1 VILLDTHA
9 FVWLASEPGVLSEP
23 VRTLISRHPAALY
36 LSSVSAWEIV
46 MLNKRGRLE
55 LPLPAE
61 EYIERALF
69 RHGIHELPLNRYTA
83 QASVRLPD
91 IHNDPFDRILIAEA
105 LERGMLLV
113 SKDQTIARYPDVRVI
128 W

>member
-9 FVWLASEPGVLSEP
+9 FIWLASDPDSLSDP
-23 VRTLISRHPAALY
+23 ARTLIRRHAAALH

-46 MLNKRGRLE
+46 MLEKRGRLE

-69 RHGIHELPLNRYTA
+69 RYGIREIPLNRYTA

-105 LERGMLLV
+105 LERGMILV
-113 SKDQTIARYPDVRVI
+113 SKDQTLARYPDVRIV

>member
-1 VILLDTHA
+1 MILLDTHA
-9 FVWLASEPGVLSEP
+9 FVWLVSDPECLSET
-23 VRTLISRHPAALY
+23 VRDLIQRHAAALY
-36 LSSVSAWEIV
+36 LSAVSAWEIV
-46 MLNKRGRLE
+46 MLEKRGRLT
-55 LPLPAE
+55 LPMAAE

-69 RHGIHELPLNRYTA
+69 RSGVHELPLNRYTA

-105 LERGMLLV
+105 LERGMILI
-113 SKDQTIARYPDVRVI
+113 SKDMTVARYPDVRVV

>member
-9 FVWLASEPGVLSEP
+9 FVWLASEPKRLPDSVQ
-23 VRTLISRHPAALY
+23 TLISRHPAALY
-36 LSSVSAWEIV
+36 LSVVSAWEIV
-46 MLNKRGRLE
+46 MLEKRGRLE

-69 RHGIHELPLNRYTA
+69 RHGVHELPLNRYTA
-83 QASVRLPD
+83 QTSVRLPD
-91 IHNDPFDRILIAEA
+91 IHNDPFDRILIAET
-105 LERGMLLV
+105 LERGMILV
-113 SKDQTIARYPDVRVI
+113 SKDRAIARYPDVRIV

>member
-1 VILLDTHA
+1 MILLDTHA
-9 FVWLASEPGVLSEP
+9 FVWLASDPDRLSETA
-23 VRTLISRHPAALY
+23 RTLIQRHAAALY
-36 LSSVSAWEIV
+36 LSAVSAWEIV
-46 MLNKRGRLE
+46 MLEKRKRLE

-105 LERGMLLV
+105 LERGMNLI
-113 SKDQTIARYPDVRVI
+113 SKDQTIARYPDVRVV